1 MAEPGV
7 CAKDVMLHI
16 LSQEFFKSG
25 KGIGKVLE
33 FAGDGVR
40 SMALDERATLT
51 NMAVEAGGFTG
62 IIEADET
69 IVEYMVKQ
77 RGMNADAVRASIVKA
92 DPGAEYLLAAASE
105 GAPPAGVCQLRYRHS
120 LWTASEDCW
129 LEDLF
134 VEDSAR
140 RAGLGEALVACAIE
154 RARARGCGRVELDVS
169 QSNRAAWALYE
180 RMGFSAGYKPPA
192 PNVLMGLWL

>member
-1 MAEPGV
+1 VSA
-7 CAKDVMLHI
+7 
-16 LSQEFFKSG
+16 
-25 KGIGKVLE
+25 
-33 FAGDGVR
+33 
-40 SMALDERATLT
+40 RAWL
-51 NMAVEAGGFTG
+51 AEAG
-62 IIEADET
+62 E
-69 IVEYMVKQ
+69 
-77 RGMNADAVRASIVKA
+77 ADAVARLLIGFRDHYGRSEPPDEAFHEGVARLIE

-105 GAPPAGVCQLRYRHS
+105 GAEPAGVCQLRYRHS
-120 LWTASEDCW
+120 LWTATEDCW

-134 VEDSAR
+134 VEDAAR

-154 RARARGCGRVELDVS
+154 RARSRGCGRIELDVS